1 MINRI
6 LFVCLGNICRSPAAE
21 GIFLHLILQ
30 QGLTDKFFID
40 SAGTG
45 GWHAGSPPD
54 HRMVA
59 AAERR
64 GIHLPSIAR
73 KIQPSDLT
81 GFDMI
86 ITMDSENTRAVE
98 SLAASFTDE
107 LTLASVE
114 PITTYRRNFHELD
127 IPDPYYGGPRGFEH
141 VLDLLEDSCR
151 GLLDSLA

>member
-21 GIFLHLILQ
+21 GIFLHLICQ
-30 QGLTDKFFID
+30 QDLADKFFID

-54 HRMVA
+54 PRMVA

-64 GIHLPSIAR
+64 GIHLPSLAR
-73 KIQPSDLT
+73 KIQPSDLRD
-81 GFDMI
+81 FDMI
-86 ITMDSENTRAVE
+86 ITMDSENTSAVKSMAVNLPAE
-98 SLAASFTDE
+98 PALA
-107 LTLASVE
+107 LVQ

-127 IPDPYYGGPRGFEH
+127 IPDPYYGGPRGFEY
-141 VLDLLEDSCR
+141 VLDLLEDSCG

>member
-1 MINRI
+1 MI
-6 LFVCLGNICRSPAAE
+6 C
-21 GIFLHLILQ
+21 Q
-30 QGLTDKFFID
+30 QGLADKFFID

-54 HRMVA
+54 PRMVA

-73 KIQPSDLT
+73 KIQPSDLRD
-81 GFDMI
+81 FNMI
-86 ITMDSENTRAVE
+86 ITMDSENTSAVK
-98 SLAASFTDE
+98 SMAVNLPVAP
-107 LTLASVE
+107 TLALVQ

-127 IPDPYYGGPRGFEH
+127 IPDPYYGGPRGFEY
-141 VLDLLEDSCR
+141 VLDLLEDSCG